1 MQTNW
6 LVCTAAY
13 PFLEGTMTDADVQ
26 MIAAERQ
33 RLAVLVGRLIAE
45 AWLSAQVEPALEEPS
60 AVLAPRAE
68 LR

>member
-1 MQTNW
+1 
-6 LVCTAAY
+6 
-13 PFLEGTMTDADVQ
+13 MTDADVQ

-33 RLAVLVGRLIAE
+33 RLADLVGRLIAE
-45 AWLSAQVEPALEEPS
+45 AWLSAQVKPAPEETR